1 MKYCFHVCLALMVLL
16 IVAACGTPEQP
27 NTAAQPTLQQMVG
40 LVSTVA
46 PPSEPATVAPPI
58 PTTTPISEASSQ
70 ATTAKPIPPP
80 NTTTQ
85 PCPEPLSDVASPVLS
100 RTTQLGRPSI
110 ATTACPNMPA
120 EQTPSNQ
127 IVVSGSTVA
136 PGGVGTAQIIVTGS
150 TTVPN
155 EAGTAANNNTPT
167 PLMGGRTIGLGDQQ
181 QTLLLSVGE
190 TFELKLGSGMDWTIE
205 IADAQI
211 VARMAGDTTDDS
223 QGVYQALARGTTM
236 LVATGDPTCRK
247 SQPACMMP
255 SIAFTLNIVVH

>member
-1 MKYCFHVCLALMVLL
+1 MKYCFHVCLALMALL

-85 PCPEPLSDVASPVLS
+85 PCPEPLSDGASPVLS

-127 IVVSGSTVA
+127 SVVSGSTVA
-136 PGGVGTAQIIVTGS
+136 PGGV
-150 TTVPN
+150 
-155 EAGTAANNNTPT
+155 GTAANNNTPT